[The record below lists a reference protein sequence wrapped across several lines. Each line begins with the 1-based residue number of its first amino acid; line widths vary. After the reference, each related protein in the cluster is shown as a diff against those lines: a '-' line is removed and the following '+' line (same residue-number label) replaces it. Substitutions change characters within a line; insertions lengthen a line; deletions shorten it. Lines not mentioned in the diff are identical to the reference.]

1 MLLNKVYGS
10 EHINAEYLGIEDSKI
25 MEIDNNK
32 GTVTVDIGY
41 LERIEEQL
49 DKISRE
55 NNKLK
60 QDNRSLVDKAN
71 NIINQLKEEK
81 RKLSNELQDIKEK
94 TNYVDL
100 PYEALKI
107 YANQQRL
114 RALNLEEKNK
124 GSKARYYEGY
134 GEDELNRE
142 LLYLE
147 KRINELAPK
156 EYINALKEI
165 GILEKKIRR
174 LEIDNNIYVEKVG
187 KEVTHAERIKKGYDN
202 VSKSEVTKEVI
213 EELLEQGLNKTAIA
227 KQLSVTRQTIYNVL
241 NRWGMS
247 KPIGKR
253 NGNFVNSSDIDD
265 IYSEV

>member
-55 NNKLK
+55 NNKPK

-94 TNYVDL
+94 
-100 PYEALKI
+100 
-107 YANQQRL
+107 
-114 RALNLEEKNK
+114 
-124 GSKARYYEGY
+124 
-134 GEDELNRE
+134 
-142 LLYLE
+142 
-147 KRINELAPK
+147 
-156 EYINALKEI
+156 
-165 GILEKKIRR
+165 
-174 LEIDNNIYVEKVG
+174 
-187 KEVTHAERIKKGYDN
+187 
-202 VSKSEVTKEVI
+202 
-213 EELLEQGLNKTAIA
+213 
-227 KQLSVTRQTIYNVL
+227 QTT
-241 NRWGMS
+241 
-247 KPIGKR
+247 
-253 NGNFVNSSDIDD
+253 
-265 IYSEV
+265 